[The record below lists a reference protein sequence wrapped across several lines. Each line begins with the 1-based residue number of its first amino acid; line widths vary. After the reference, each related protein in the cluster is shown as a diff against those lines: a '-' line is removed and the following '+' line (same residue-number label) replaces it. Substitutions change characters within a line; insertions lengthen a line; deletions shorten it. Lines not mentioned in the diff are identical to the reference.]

1 MRTVLA
7 EPTQTAAKGVLTCL
21 TTSADP
27 STLSVVDL
35 KGRETRT
42 QFFPLS
48 AEQCW
53 TTLWKNCSPE
63 MSWSKGRKQLF
74 KRGRWSRC
82 TVATSVGLQSFGS
95 VPILLL
101 PARFNLPWGDSIGDC
116 DCGGADE
123 ATNFALCFVFFGVFG
138 VRLGSPATSAAPFK
152 ILSLSSVSCSS
163 STSSVCVGS
172 EDGAGSFWSDWLIDA
187 GSSRGTILS
196 SHRGCLLW
204 IVTSS
209 RKFSLDTVIL
219 LVSVERS
226 AEKCR

>member
-7 EPTQTAAKGVLTCL
+7 EPTQTEAKGVLTCL

-35 KGRETRT
+35 KGQETRT

-48 AEQCW
+48 TEQCW

-95 VPILLL
+95 VPILLVPGRL
-101 PARFNLPWGDSIGDC
+101 NLPWGESIGDW
-116 DCGGADE
+116 DCVGADE
-123 ATNFALCFVFFGVFG
+123 ATDFALCFGFLGVLG
-138 VRLGSPATSAAPFK
+138 VRLGSPVTSAAHSK
-152 ILSLSSVSCSS
+152 ISSLSSVS
-163 STSSVCVGS
+163 STSSSACVCVGS
-172 EDGAGSFWSDWLIDA
+172 EDGAGSFWSEGLIDT

-196 SHRGCLLW
+196 SHQGYLLW

-209 RKFSLDTVIL
+209 RKFSFETVIL